1 MSQLTTQQTFGL
13 AIQHHQAGRL
23 REAEQLYRQILAREP
38 EHIHAMHHLGVIA
51 FQMGHSDIA
60 VGLIRQAVALQPNY
74 PEAYCNLGN
83 ALKDRGRLDEAIAAH
98 RQAIVLRPNYANAYI
113 GLGNA
118 LRAGRQF
125 DEAIAAYH
133 QAIVLGP
140 DFAEA
145 HLNLANA
152 LNDKGE
158 LDKALTACRQAIAL
172 KPSYAEAHFNL
183 ALMLLRMGDF
193 YNGWKEHEWRWEW
206 KGFSSPRRNF
216 SQPQWNGG
224 SLEGHTILLHTEQG
238 FGDAIQFIRYV
249 PLVAQRGG
257 KIIIECQV
265 ELQRLF
271 RTMPEGCQIVT
282 RGEPL
287 PAFDVHCPLLSLP
300 LIFGTTLENIPNIVP
315 YLHAG
320 EQEAE
325 RWQQRLNGNLPTI
338 KAGKVGLVW
347 AGRPTHTNDR
357 NRSMKLS
364 SLAPLGQVPGIRFF
378 SLQKNEAAAEAKM
391 PPAGMELVDYTDA
404 LNDFADT
411 AALIA
416 NLDLLIAVDTAV
428 VHLAGAIGK
437 PVWTLFI

>member
-74 PEAYCNLGN
+74 PEAYCN
-83 ALKDRGRLDEAIAAH
+83 
-98 RQAIVLRPNYANAYI
+98 
-113 GLGNA
+113 LGNA

-300 LIFGTTLENIPNIVP
+300 LIFGTTLE
-315 YLHAG
+315 
-320 EQEAE
+320 
-325 RWQQRLNGNLPTI
+325 
-338 KAGKVGLVW
+338 
-347 AGRPTHTNDR
+347 
-357 NRSMKLS
+357 
-364 SLAPLGQVPGIRFF
+364 
-378 SLQKNEAAAEAKM
+378 
-391 PPAGMELVDYTDA
+391 
-404 LNDFADT
+404 
-411 AALIA
+411 
-416 NLDLLIAVDTAV
+416 
-428 VHLAGAIGK
+428 
-437 PVWTLFI
+437 